1 MKMNSYSD
9 IEKNLVTWW
18 NWEDLGRPAV
28 RIIGIDGEPR
38 WPASIPADCRS
49 RHTDPDF
56 LVQLHSVHNENM
68 TFFGEAFPFIDL
80 NMGPGSMAAYLGS
93 EPIFEPDTVW
103 YREIVHDQLSDLGEL
118 RYLPEQYWWKDHME
132 RVRRAT
138 ELVKGTPILTTIPD
152 ILENLDILALLRSP
166 QELCYDL
173 IDEPETVERYIEQID
188 AIYFHYYDAMYDI
201 VKNEKGG
208 CSYTAFSILAPDR
221 CAKIQCDFSALM
233 SPSQFERF
241 VIPSLEKQCRQIP
254 YTLYHLDG
262 PDALRH
268 VDALMRMEKLNAL
281 NWVPGAAEVDAG
293 SEKWYPLYDKVVEA
307 GKSLWISI
315 EGNLDDLMEKSRK
328 LIRRYGSR
336 GMYFLYPVLP
346 LRDAEILYAAAE
358 NNFR

>member
-1 MKMNSYSD
+1 MMMNSYTE
-9 IEKNLVTWW
+9 IEKNMVHWW
-18 NWEDLGRPAV
+18 RGDDIGRPIV
-28 RIIGIDGEPR
+28 RIIGVDGDVR
-38 WPASIPADCRS
+38 WPEIPMDYRA
-49 RHTDPDF
+49 RHTDPEF
-56 LVQLHSVHNENM
+56 RIHLYTTHYENM
-68 TFFGEAFPFIDL
+68 TFFGEAFPFVDL

-103 YREIVHDQLSDLGEL
+103 YKEIVQDQLADLGHL
-118 RYLPEQYWWKDHME
+118 RFDPKQYWWVDHLD

-138 ELVKGTPILTTIPD
+138 ELAKDTPLLTTIPD

-173 IDEPETVERYIEQID
+173 IDEPETVARYIEEID
-188 AIYFHYYDAMYDI
+188 NIYFDYYDAMYDI
-201 VKNEKGG
+201 VKNAEGG

-221 CAKIQCDFSALM
+221 CAKIQCDFSALL
-233 SPSQFERF
+233 SPSQFRDF
-241 VIPSLEKQCRQIP
+241 VIPSLRKQCEKIP

-268 VDALMRMEKLNAL
+268 VDDLMRLEKLNAL

-293 SEKWYPLYDKVVEA
+293 SEKWYPLYDKAVEA

-315 EGNLDDLMEKSRK
+315 EGDYDTVLEKSKK

-346 LRDAEILYAAAE
+346 LAQAEKLYAAAE
-358 NNFR
+358 RNFR